1 MGELYQTDYAHKEE
15 GHIHILNYDSAMKED
30 EVTPPGATW
39 TDLEIIILSET
50 VSDKDNYVESKI

>member
-1 MGELYQTDYAHKEE
+1 MGEFYQTDYAHKEVY
-15 GHIHILNYDSAMKED
+15 IHILDYDSAMKED
-30 EVTPPGATW
+30 EITPSGATW